1 MKKENVLNGAVLS
14 RIILDHSNHFC
25 VSWSRYLIMYFL
37 FTKIPSAPKTGDFW
51 WSVHVSIAVTDPGIQ
66 ISRFHPS
73 SDPSMP
79 TETKTSTRVPS
90 AMEVAMRSSV
100 SFGRVK
106 TNYKSSVQDVY
117 QSISRTQL
125 RAAKGGSREDVL
137 QMVRGTHFVL
147 GDNVTNY
154 STTNQMK
161 QQNGK
166 RGDSKDGLQ
175 YGDLLVSN
183 LSLGQEKTNYNT
195 SVNSQYKTFGADD
208 MARPSRDIAIKLMAG
223 SQLKLGDEELT
234 YKSESKSRF
243 VPESSLM
250 AVKVEQ
256 KKEKDPLAQNGRAA
270 PLSSVCLGRY
280 NEQWASGSI
289 GAAPNP
295 INHKEYT
302 PYEGRASTKVDAY
315 KSNMILGDEVL
326 DYRSCKIPP
335 FDFVYYHHCYYYN
348 Y

>member
-1 MKKENVLNGAVLS
+1 MIFGG
-14 RIILDHSNHFC
+14 
-25 VSWSRYLIMYFL
+25 RYRFDSGY
-37 FTKIPSAPKTGDFW
+37 
-51 WSVHVSIAVTDPGIQ
+51 PGIQ
-66 ISRFHPS
+66 ISRSHPS

-326 DYRSCKIPP
+326 DYRSCKIPLLTSCTTITATATTTTTREHAMLIWYSSRC
-335 FDFVYYHHCYYYN
+335 FHFLHVICDTLQ
-348 Y
+348 

>member
-1 MKKENVLNGAVLS
+1 
-14 RIILDHSNHFC
+14 
-25 VSWSRYLIMYFL
+25 
-37 FTKIPSAPKTGDFW
+37 
-51 WSVHVSIAVTDPGIQ
+51 
-66 ISRFHPS
+66 
-73 SDPSMP
+73 
-79 TETKTSTRVPS
+79 
-90 AMEVAMRSSV
+90 
-100 SFGRVK
+100 
-106 TNYKSSVQDVY
+106 
-117 QSISRTQL
+117 
-125 RAAKGGSREDVL
+125 
-137 QMVRGTHFVL
+137 
-147 GDNVTNY
+147 
-154 STTNQMK
+154 MK

-166 RGDSKDGLQ
+166 RGDSKGGLQ

-183 LSLGQEKTNYNT
+183 LSLGQEKTNYTT

-234 YKSESKSRF
+234 YTSESKSRF

-250 AVKVEQ
+250 AVEVEQ

-280 NEQWASGSI
+280 NEKWESGSI

-302 PYEGRASTKVDAY
+302 PYKGTASTKVDAY

-326 DYRSCKIPP
+326 DYRSCKNTP
-335 FDFVYYHHCYYYN
+335 F
-348 Y
+348 

>member
-1 MKKENVLNGAVLS
+1 
-14 RIILDHSNHFC
+14 
-25 VSWSRYLIMYFL
+25 
-37 FTKIPSAPKTGDFW
+37 
-51 WSVHVSIAVTDPGIQ
+51 
-66 ISRFHPS
+66 
-73 SDPSMP
+73 
-79 TETKTSTRVPS
+79 
-90 AMEVAMRSSV
+90 
-100 SFGRVK
+100 
-106 TNYKSSVQDVY
+106 
-117 QSISRTQL
+117 
-125 RAAKGGSREDVL
+125 
-137 QMVRGTHFVL
+137 
-147 GDNVTNY
+147 
-154 STTNQMK
+154 
-161 QQNGK
+161 
-166 RGDSKDGLQ
+166 
-175 YGDLLVSN
+175 
-183 LSLGQEKTNYNT
+183 
-195 SVNSQYKTFGADD
+195 

-326 DYRSCKIPP
+326 DYRSCKIPLLTSCTTITATATTTSTREHAIRHVVFISYMLFATHSNDLTP
-335 FDFVYYHHCYYYN
+335 PPPTAPLLPGTNHAYSNLPPEISLPNLEGYGTQKS
-348 Y
+348 